1 MNEISMNRMLS
12 VSTKNR
18 YHRLLLRIAIAAIW
32 IVSAIPAAAV
42 PKSDTPESRAAGKP
56 SDAGISIDFNNV
68 DIAVFVKFISELTG
82 RNFVMDQRVNG
93 KVTVISPEKISV
105 TEAYRV
111 FESVLEVY
119 GYTTVPSGSVTKII
133 PATDARTKSIETRL
147 REESGSTTD
156 RIVTRILPLRY
167 ADAILVSRLF
177 SPLISKNSVMIPYP
191 ATNTLIV
198 TDVESNIQRLA
209 KMIQTIDIPMTG
221 RELQVFT
228 LQYAKADQIV
238 RILDAVFQTGQR
250 QAANAE
256 GLGSLEAVFRAA
268 ADERTNSLI
277 VLASEDYMKR
287 VKELVQS
294 LDKESARVNE
304 RMRVYY
310 LENARAEDI
319 AKVLQ
324 DIPSQKSG
332 SPTGAEPEKS
342 GRPSLLSSKVRITAD
357 KATNSLI
364 ITADKDEYA
373 VLEDIIKQLD
383 IPRSMVYIECLI
395 MEVNVNKDFNLGT
408 EWVSMGEAT
417 IGNRASTFGGGF
429 SGAGAYPDFSN
440 IVSGSASSGV
450 GTLPSGFSVG
460 IFSEL
465 LDIGGIKFPGL
476 SAIVK
481 AYRKDKDVNIL
492 STPQILTTDNEEAVI
507 TVGKNVPYQTKSGT
521 TGTYESF
528 NTYEYR
534 DVGITLKITPQI
546 SKDRMVRLTIN
557 QEVTK
562 LDLNPEST
570 TVVNAERPT
579 TLKRTIST
587 TVLVKDEHTVV
598 IGGLI
603 DDSFSETRYK
613 TPCLGDVPMAGW
625 LFKSVS
631 KGREKTNLFVFL
643 TPRVVKSPPETD
655 QIYDKKKNQMDEI
668 QEKNATQPS
677 FMEKP

>member
-1 MNEISMNRMLS
+1 MNRNL
-12 VSTKNR
+12 TKPIAR
-18 YHRLLLRIAIAAIW
+18 GRLLPLLLLTP
-32 IVSAIPAAAV
+32 IVVALLIGWNPPRSEGASRKAGKTAPPPPPAA
-42 PKSDTPESRAAGKP
+42 RIP
-56 SDAGISIDFNNV
+56 SDAAISIDFNNV

-93 KVTVISPEKISV
+93 KITVISPEKISV
-105 TEAYRV
+105 AEAYRV

-119 GYTTVPSGSVTKII
+119 GYTTVPSENVTKII
-133 PATDARTKSIETRL
+133 PVTDARTKSIETRL
-147 REESGSTTD
+147 LEESGSATD
-156 RIVTRILPLRY
+156 RVVTQILPLQY
-167 ADAILVSRLF
+167 ADATLVSRLF
-177 SPLISKNSVMIPYP
+177 SSLISKNSVMIPYP

-209 KMIQTIDIPMTG
+209 KMLKTIDIPMTG

-228 LQYAKADQIV
+228 LQFAKAEQIV
-238 RILDAVFQTGQR
+238 KLLDTVFQTGQR
-250 QAANAE
+250 QPAADTA
-256 GLGSLEAVFRAA
+256 LGMDAVFRAA

-287 VKELVQS
+287 VRELVRS

-324 DIPSQKSG
+324 DIPSRKADA
-332 SPTGAEPEKS
+332 GAETDRSAKPA
-342 GRPSLLSSKVRITAD
+342 LLSSKVRITAD

-383 IPRSMVYIECLI
+383 IPRAMVYIECLI

-408 EWVSMGEAT
+408 EWVALGEAT
-417 IGNRASTFGGGF
+417 IGGRASAFGGGF
-429 SGAGAYPDFSN
+429 SGAGKYPDFSN
-440 IVSGSASSGV
+440 IVSSTTGV
-450 GTLPSGFSVG
+450 ATPPSGFSVG
-460 IFSEL
+460 VFSEL
-465 LDIGGIKFPGL
+465 LEIGGIKFPGL
-476 SAIVK
+476 QAIVK

-521 TGTYESF
+521 TGTFESF

-562 LDLNPEST
+562 LDLTPEST

-613 TPCLGDVPMAGW
+613 TPCLGDVPLAGW
-625 LFKSVS
+625 LFKSIS

-643 TPRVVKSPPETD
+643 TPRVVKSPPESD
-655 QIYDKKKNQMDEI
+655 RIYDKKKNQMDDI

-677 FMEKP
+677 FMETP